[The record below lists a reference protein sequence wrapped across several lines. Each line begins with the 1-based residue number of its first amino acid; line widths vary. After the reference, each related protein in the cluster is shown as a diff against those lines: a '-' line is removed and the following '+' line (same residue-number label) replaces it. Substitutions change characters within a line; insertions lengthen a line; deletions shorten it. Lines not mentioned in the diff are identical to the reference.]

1 MVQAFFYW
9 GIFDGVGGAQ
19 ILISEGWFLERE
31 KNYRRKKVIS
41 KKLFKIC

>member
-1 MVQAFFYW
+1 MQAFFYW
-9 GIFDGVGGAQ
+9 GIFEGMVEAR